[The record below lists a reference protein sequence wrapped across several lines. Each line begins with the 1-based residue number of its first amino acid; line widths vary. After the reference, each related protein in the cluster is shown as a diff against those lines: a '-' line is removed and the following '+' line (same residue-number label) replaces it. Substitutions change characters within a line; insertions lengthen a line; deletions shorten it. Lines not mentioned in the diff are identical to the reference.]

1 MMGQRGQVFTL
12 KSGGDDWTV
21 WAYRCRIGG
30 RGSRRL
36 QRGGFP
42 TEKAAAQALDR
53 ALERLRQEHGRVET
67 PTVAE
72 LVEMY
77 LVQHDTEPETI
88 EKLRWL
94 LSKATARFGELPISE
109 LAPADIGAW
118 RMTIPY
124 GHQFEA
130 TQALHQTLARAVSW
144 GMLNSNPAKQGVP
157 ESSSDHSNPGAN

>member
-1 MMGQRGQVFTL
+1 VASRTAKSAARAATPSELGVKMMGQRGQMFTL

-94 LSKATARFGELPISE
+94 LSKATARFGELRS
-109 LAPADIGAW
+109 ASW
-118 RMTIPY
+118 RRRTS
-124 GHQFEA
+124 G
-130 TQALHQTLARAVSW
+130 
-144 GMLNSNPAKQGVP
+144 
-157 ESSSDHSNPGAN
+157 PGG